1 MSYRPARLLT
11 ALLSA
16 GLMGGGIAHAQ
27 TPFQSMFV
35 FGGSFADIGMST
47 CIVNYGAANCEYPR
61 HNLLPRPPGVAESG
75 YIVPYPIMLQQFY
88 GIPDANVFNYAVS
101 GSTTYSGRD
110 GYSMT
115 YAVDTFLASGRRIA
129 PTDVVVISGL
139 ANDQNANKDGTP
151 IATIRASAAAEAAAT
166 ANLMKRLMGAG
177 ARTFS
182 FLDPGNFA
190 LSNQGGA
197 NNFSQY
203 APLSTMYSMQE
214 LLPLARAGARIFYMQ
229 DGILFQRLID
239 NPQAYGF
246 ATKADAYLPTN
257 GRHLNP
263 AGMTV
268 LARYIQNQMDSP
280 TIVAPQGQIV
290 TSMADSFSQSVFSN
304 LDAYRNFGGY
314 GWRDSMA
321 AMPTR
326 AKPVPF
332 ADYQRWHAYAQ
343 LSYAGAS
350 LDKQFYSAD
359 GSLSAVGGLGGLEY
373 RVNPNWK
380 IGVALTG
387 SAPNVHLSTQNAR
400 IDNTAFLIGG
410 YSSYTMQNW
419 FSDALIAYGHQRL
432 DLSRDG
438 VMIGS
443 SILGSTTANTFTAA
457 FRSGYLFDLGLVK
470 AGPIG
475 GLNYTHASIGSYTEH
490 GDILIAQNVA
500 SQKIDKLTGNLG
512 VQFRMPIAY
521 GPGHLINSYVNLT
534 AEHQFLD
541 GTRNLETS
549 IVSAAILPIFTPVAD
564 YYKGTYGKVEA
575 GISGDITGSIKG
587 TISGYSTFA
596 RSSGEAYGVNAG
608 IKVAF

>member
-1 MSYRPARLLT
+1 
-11 ALLSA
+11 
-16 GLMGGGIAHAQ
+16 
-27 TPFQSMFV
+27 MFV

-47 CIVNYGAANCEYPR
+47 CLVNYGAANCEYPR

-75 YIVPYPIMLQQFY
+75 YIVPYPIMLQQLY
-88 GIPDANVFNYAVS
+88 GIRDENVFNYAVS

-115 YAVDTFLASGRRIA
+115 FAVDTFLASGRQIA

-151 IATIRASAAAEAAAT
+151 IETIRASAAAEAAAT
-166 ANLMKRLMGAG
+166 ANLMKRLMGVG

-190 LSNQGGA
+190 LSNQGGT

-214 LLPLARAGARIFYMQ
+214 LLPLAKAGARIFYMQ

-239 NPQAYGF
+239 TPEAYGF

-268 LARYIQNQMDSP
+268 LARYVQNQMDSP
-280 TIVAPQGQIV
+280 TVVAPQGQIV
-290 TSMADSFSQSVFSN
+290 GSMADSFSQSIFST
-304 LDAYRNFGGY
+304 LDANRNFGGY

-321 AMPTR
+321 AMPTKA
-326 AKPVPF
+326 AKAVPF
-332 ADYQRWHAYAQ
+332 ADYQRWYAYAQ

-359 GSLSAVGGLGGLEY
+359 GSISAVGGLGGLEY

-380 IGVALTG
+380 LGVALTG
-387 SAPNVHLSTQNAR
+387 SSPEIRLSTQNAR
-400 IDNTAFLIGG
+400 INDTAFLIGG
-410 YSSYTMQNW
+410 YSSYTSQNW

-438 VMIGS
+438 IMIGS
-443 SILGSTTANTFTAA
+443 SITGSTTANTFTAA

-475 GLNYTHASIGSYTEH
+475 GLNYTHASIDGYTEQ
-490 GDILIAQNVA
+490 GDILLAQNVA
-500 SQKIDKLTGNLG
+500 SQKIEKLTGNLG

-521 GPGHLINSYVNLT
+521 GYGGGNLVNTYVNLT

-541 GTRNLETS
+541 GNRNLATS
-549 IVSAAILPIFTPVAD
+549 IVSAAILPILTPVSD
-564 YYKGTYGKVEA
+564 YTKGTYGKVEA
-575 GISGDITGSIKG
+575 GIMGDLTSSVKG

-596 RSSGEAYGVNAG
+596 RSGGNEAYGLNAG